1 MDVFSS
7 LVLYLW
13 IMQTK
18 SPIIRNI
25 FYPFKLNVIRI
36 FTPTNNDSTI
46 QTVAGPSSLFLQL
59 PDMQLPK
66 PAESTE
72 ASPGVGRS
80 RTRPSRAPSPPSG
93 ALLIRLP
100 SGQQPH
106 RQQRL
111 PQPDHPQ
118 HEDKTHTRTLRLPC
132 KNKTVSRETIETFIQ
147 YGLQT
152 TKWKCNIWK

>member
-1 MDVFSS
+1 MCAGWGGGWRKHVDVFSS

-25 FYPFKLNVIRI
+25 FYPFKLNIIRI

-59 PDMQLPK
+59 PHMQLPK

-80 RTRPSRAPSPPSG
+80 RTRRAERPVLLRELCLSDSRQDSNPTDSRG
-93 ALLIRLP
+93 LLSQI
-100 SGQQPH
+100 
-106 RQQRL
+106 
-111 PQPDHPQ
+111 
-118 HEDKTHTRTLRLPC
+118 TH
-132 KNKTVSRETIETFIQ
+132 S
-147 YGLQT
+147 
-152 TKWKCNIWK
+152 